1 MAMGPPPHARCYF
14 PDGPDQARL
23 RPRDLRFPARR
34 GPRQRNDHFSAC
46 RYSLRR
52 LRPPTLRVP
61 ASLAGRFPPR
71 PARARPVLRHPLCA
85 LRTTVPPPDTR
96 AGVIPPAPVRTHAYP
111 PAVALVGGTPL
122 AVALVTATPPAVA
135 CVGRTPLAVA
145 CVGRAGLAVAHAIP
159 PAVACAVIKRT
170 EVACAGAFPRPSRA
184 PRILADP
191 NRPAVL
197 TRAHGAILKICYK
210 IVNKLRE
217 TAIPFPGTSATPTP
231 AAP

>member
-34 GPRQRNDHFSAC
+34 GPRRRNDHFSAC

-52 LRPPTLRVP
+52 LRPPALRVP
-61 ASLAGRFPPR
+61 ASLAGRFPSR

-96 AGVIPPAPVRTHAYP
+96 AGVIPPAPVRIPPAPVRAHAYP

-122 AVALVTATPPAVA
+122 AVALVGRARLAMAHAIPPAVV
-135 CVGRTPLAVA
+135 CVGGTPLAVA
-145 CVGRAGLAVAHAIP
+145 CVGRTPLAVAHAIP

-170 EVACAGAFPRPSRA
+170 EVACAGAFRGPLGLPGSWPTRTGQPSSRA
-184 PRILADP
+184 
-191 NRPAVL
+191 L
-197 TRAHGAILKICYK
+197 TER
-210 IVNKLRE
+210 
-217 TAIPFPGTSATPTP
+217 S
-231 AAP
+231 